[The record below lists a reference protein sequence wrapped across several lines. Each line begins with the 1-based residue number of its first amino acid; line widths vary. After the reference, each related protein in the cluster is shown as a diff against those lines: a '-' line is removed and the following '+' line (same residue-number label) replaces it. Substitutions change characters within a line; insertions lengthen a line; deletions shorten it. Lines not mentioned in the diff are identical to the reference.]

1 MPQIAAKKNNTNLI
15 NAFLN
20 ANFNIFIVIIVI
32 GFLILGYL
40 LVIKPKFDV
49 TLRAIRD
56 NIAQQET
63 FYQSQRQKLID
74 LQAAAALYRKI
85 NADDVAR
92 VNAIL
97 PDEYAKEK
105 LFGELED
112 IVMQRGLVISSLTL
126 TKAGEGDGDNNPMA
140 PKSERLLNMPGS
152 EHVGVITAEM
162 SLSSTDYAALKN
174 LLPLLEQHLQLMDI
188 KVVDFDPSGK
198 TAELTIE
205 TYYFK

>member
-1 MPQIAAKKNNTNLI
+1 MPQIAAKKNNANII

-32 GFLILGYL
+32 GILLLGYS

-56 NIAQQET
+56 NIAQQED
-63 FYQSQRQKLID
+63 FYQSQRQKLVD

-85 NADDVAR
+85 SAEDIAR

-97 PDEYAKEK
+97 PNEYAKEK

-112 IVMQRGLVISSLTL
+112 IVMQRGLTISSLAL
-126 TKAGEGDGDNNPMA
+126 TKAGEGDEANSPMT
-140 PKSERLLNMPGS
+140 PRSERLLNIPGS
-152 EHVGVITAEM
+152 EHVGVISVEM
-162 SLSSTDYAALKN
+162 SLASTDYAALKN

-188 KVVDFDPSGK
+188 KVLDFDPSGK
-198 TAELTIE
+198 TANLSIE

>member
-1 MPQIAAKKNNTNLI
+1 MPQIAAKKNNTSLFNV
-15 NAFLN
+15 FLN
-20 ANFNIFIVIIVI
+20 ANFNVFIVIVVI
-32 GFLILGYL
+32 GFLILGYS

-56 NIAQQET
+56 NIDQQEV

-85 NADDVAR
+85 SVDDVAR

-112 IVMQRGLVISSLTL
+112 IVMQRGLTISTLTL
-126 TKAGEGDGDNNPMA
+126 IKAGEGDGNNNPMT
-140 PKSERLLNMPGS
+140 PKSERFLNMPGS

-162 SLSSTDYAALKN
+162 SLGSTDYAALKN
-174 LLPLLEQHLQLMDI
+174 LLPLLEQYLQLMDI

-198 TAELTIE
+198 TANLTIE

>member
-1 MPQIAAKKNNTNLI
+1 MPQIAAKKNNSNNI

-32 GFLILGYL
+32 GILMLGYA

-56 NIAQQET
+56 NIAQQEN
-63 FYQSQRQKLID
+63 FYQSQRQKLVD

-85 NADDVAR
+85 SAEDIAR

-97 PDEYAKEK
+97 PSEYAKEK

-112 IVMQRGLVISSLTL
+112 IVMQRGLTISSLSL
-126 TKAGEGDGDNNPMA
+126 SKAGEEDETSNPMT
-140 PKSERLLNMPGS
+140 PRSERLLNIPGA
-152 EHVGVITAEM
+152 EHVGVIAIDM
-162 SLSSTDYAALKN
+162 SLASIDYASLKN

-188 KVVDFDPSGK
+188 KVLDFDPSGK
-198 TAELTIE
+198 TANLSIE
-205 TYYFK
+205 TYYYK